1 MMEKMEMNVCHRAA
15 ARKKP
20 NESDGDIGLGLLS
33 QLATVVLLARQIH
46 FR

>member
-1 MMEKMEMNVCHRAA
+1 MEMNVCHRAA
-15 ARKKP
+15 ARYKI
-20 NESDGDIGLGLLS
+20 NESGGDIGLGLLG